1 VQVVGSSSKTK
12 FEMRDGKAVL
22 MRLPEV
28 NFIDDKEGK
37 PLGLHQFIGRR
48 PRLAFGNSDGDHQ
61 MLQWT
66 AAGSGLRFMGLV
78 HHGVGKIWKTVDGAT
93 LNLFVEPKGTVAHE
107 GVAPK
112 LQVFMG
118 LNTQFPLGH

>member
-22 MRLPEV
+22 MR
-28 NFIDDKEGK
+28 K